1 MTMRKTLASAALRP
15 FTPPL
20 TTGDLRRAA
29 LANAGPRFVQGPSN
43 VREPVLSYAAS
54 GLLAAALGILL
65 GRSILRRHRG

>member
-15 FTPPL
+15 FAPPL

-29 LANAGPRFVQGPSN
+29 LANAGPRFVQGPSK

-54 GLLAAALGILL
+54 GLLACIAGILL
-65 GRSILRRHRG
+65 GRTLLRRRRA